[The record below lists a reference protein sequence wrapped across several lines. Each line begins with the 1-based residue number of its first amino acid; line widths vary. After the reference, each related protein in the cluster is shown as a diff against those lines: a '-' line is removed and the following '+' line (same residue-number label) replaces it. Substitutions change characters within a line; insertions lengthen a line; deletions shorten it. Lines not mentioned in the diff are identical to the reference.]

1 MAAYS
6 DNSPDEKAHI
16 PIARPKFLQTVEK
29 SNNTDASS
37 SGSYVNDNDDNET
50 PIFSKRKILLRMPNQ
65 YKGDFMHLTVSKNW
79 LVCLLAAPPPANQVT
94 LLRFFLLRALP
105 PAEIG
110 LDKYL
115 AGYKIRNLFLDYTGH
130 HMLISLIPKTQG
142 LSADFLYIHGNGPK
156 VRRIEKFKDHEIT
169 SVAFNREY
177 GTESSTGPILL
188 GTNRGLIFETE
199 LTLEAEKPSY
209 KKQVYD
215 LGLGRTKYP
224 INGLEFLRV
233 PNTNQYLII
242 VAAPDYIYTFQ
253 ETLRTDEKS
262 LQAIFSSYVNGTQSH
277 GFEAAKTD
285 LNYSVLKLYAQP
297 GEKFASLW
305 GWLCGSGI
313 RHGRI
318 AQSSITTEK
327 FLLGD
332 DIIPLDKDIEQ
343 RKHLSSEER
352 RLNVPI
358 SFVLTEYHVLLMY
371 PDHITGICLLNQ
383 QVIYE
388 EYFHE
393 QMGKLMNI
401 VRDPF
406 TGSVYVYTEKMLF
419 NYKICDEH
427 RHVWRIYLSKG
438 LYDLAE
444 AHAGDAKNI
453 NVVLESKAQAA
464 IQAGNYISAAEILA
478 DTNKAFEEVCLKFID
493 IEDKRPIITYLRKR
507 LDKLSPDHSEEQ
519 LMVLVTWLVDLYL
532 TEINYPGRSKSEKEE
547 WQMAYDE
554 FMRQFSVVKFV
565 RANRTTIHKLI
576 AQHADNHNLAQFAI
590 ANEDY
595 EEVVLQHL
603 AAEKYLDA
611 LNILRKQKDPELYYK
626 YCPIIMEFIPHETIE
641 ILKSQGRKFQVTKLI
656 PTLIT
661 IDTPV
666 HIAEVTKYLEY
677 CIYNLC
683 ETNTSVHNY
692 LVRLYAQH
700 QPTKVIKYLET
711 EGPDAS
717 LVHYDINYALC
728 ICLQFKVHEACVFL
742 YCLLE
747 LWYDALDV
755 ALSFDMTLA
764 KETASKPKDDET
776 KSELWLRIVRHEIEG
791 TNDVKKALDLL
802 NECDLLRIED
812 LLPFFSDF
820 EKIDDF
826 KDPICKALKVYNE
839 KIQKLQHEME
849 ECTKQSDRV
858 QNDLENIRERC
869 LVIEGQEICNSCD
882 TYLLVKPF
890 FVFGCGHKF
899 HADCLEKFVVPLLS
913 SDKSRKLTMLK
924 QQLESMLTQ
933 SVAMAESSKELQKK
947 REKLKHEIENIVA
960 ADCPYCGLMIET
972 IDQPF
977 VEDWDQCNTFLLTFL
992 ICDAAIFQI
1001 SRATVTPDETK
1012 MRELQ
1017 QQQQQQQ
1024 QHHHHQH
1031 QHHHHQETSVT
1042 PVLMEAVDNQN
1053 GNAQLATTTVSSS
1066 PIAIATASSADNM
1079 PEFCF
1084 YAEPQLCF
1092 NFHNDNTSDSSPS
1105 QQGAINTCHCRPHP
1119 NVTNSWYCCNITHIS
1134 MITACRNTSSNW
1146 SNLHIYNMTMIEV
1159 DLSLSIFQTLHSLAI
1174 TDGNI
1179 SRLIKSFSR
1188 VSQIKCLNFSNNNLS
1203 NITMRAPP
1211 FLKFLNISKNNL
1223 TQIPKLKQNQNITLD
1238 VRDNKRMLCK
1248 PLLETI
1254 FRFKFVAP
1262 NSSYCLLDNNF
1273 HWFNSTDS
1281 IAINQLEMARRFHT
1295 ECPVIPGKGNCI
1307 CAPEHMIRTG
1317 DPSKPEVKIFC
1328 RVDCSNLGLTE
1339 LPTKLPL
1346 NTFYFD
1352 ITNNNAN
1359 IGKHFHN
1366 NPTYQSIAKLF
1377 ADNNRIES
1385 MHDLEGTKFMD
1396 HFQEIHLRNNAI
1408 SRIWLLQRSRDIPDY
1423 NDILCRN
1430 MPQRVMELQEI
1441 KVCQSPH
1448 DWTAYVYYLI
1458 ACEVMLLIALI
1469 AKVSYDYWVFKTAG
1483 YLPWPAS
1490 KMPKLPCDWLCES

>member
-6 DNSPDEKAHI
+6 DSSASEKPHI
-16 PIARPKFLQTVEK
+16 TVVRPKFLQTVEK
-29 SNNTDASS
+29 SNNIDASS
-37 SGSYVNDNDDNET
+37 SNNDDSET
-50 PIFSKRKILLRMPNQ
+50 PIFSKRKIMLRIPDQ

-79 LVCLLAAPPPANQVT
+79 LVCLLAAPAPATQIT

-105 PAEIG
+105 PGAIALE
-110 LDKYL
+110 KYL
-115 AGYKIRNLFLDYTGH
+115 AGYKIANLFLDYTGH
-130 HMLISLIPKTQG
+130 HMLISLTPKSPG
-142 LSADFLYIHGNGPK
+142 LLADFLYIHATGPK

-215 LGLGRTKYP
+215 LGLGRPKYP

-242 VAAPDYIYTFQ
+242 VAAPDYIFTFQ
-253 ETLRTDEKS
+253 ETLRSDEKS
-262 LQAIFSSYVNGTQSH
+262 LQSIFTGYVNGTQSH
-277 GFEAAKTD
+277 GFETAKTD

-332 DIIPLDKDIEQ
+332 DLVPLDKDIEQ

-352 RLNVPI
+352 RLSVPV

-371 PDHITGICLLNQ
+371 PDHIKGICLLNQ
-383 QVIYE
+383 QVVYE

-393 QMGKLMNI
+393 QMGKLLNI

-419 NYKICDEH
+419 SYKICDEH
-427 RHVWRIYLSKG
+427 RHVWQIYLGKG

-444 AHAGDAKNI
+444 AHAGDDKNK
-453 NVVLESKAQAA
+453 NLVLESKAQAA
-464 IQAGNYISAAEILA
+464 IQNGNYMAAAEILA
-478 DTNKAFEEVCLKFID
+478 DTNNAFEEVCLKFID
-493 IEDKRPIITYLRKR
+493 LQDKRPIITYLRKR
-507 LDKLSPDHSEEQ
+507 LDKLPTENNEEQ

-532 TEINYPGRSKSEKEE
+532 TEINYPGRSKVEKEE
-547 WQMAYDE
+547 WQIAYDE

-565 RANRTTIHKLI
+565 RANRATIHKLI

-641 ILKSQGRKFQVTKLI
+641 VLKSQGRKFQVTKLI

-661 IDTPV
+661 IDTPL

-700 QPTKVIKYLET
+700 QPPKVIEYLET
-711 EGPDAS
+711 EGHDAS

-728 ICLQFKVHEACVFL
+728 VCLQFKVHEACVFL

-755 ALSFDMTLA
+755 ALRFDMALA
-764 KETASKPKDDET
+764 KATASKPKDEET
-776 KSELWLRIVRHEIEG
+776 KSELWLRIVCHEIEG

-802 NECDLLRIED
+802 NECNLLRIED

-826 KDPICKALKVYNE
+826 KEPICKALKVYNQ
-839 KIQKLQHEME
+839 KIQELQHDMA
-849 ECTKQSDRV
+849 ECTKQSERV

-869 LVIEGQEICNSCD
+869 LIIESQEMCNSCD

-899 HADCLEKFVVPLLS
+899 HADCLEKSVVPHLIS
-913 SDKSRKLTMLK
+913 EESRKLTMLK

-933 SVAMAESSKELQKK
+933 SAAMAENSKELQKK
-947 REKLKHEIENIVA
+947 REKLKHEIEEIVA
-960 ADCPYCGLMIET
+960 ADCPYCGLMIDT

-977 VEDWDQCNTFLLTFL
+977 VEDWDQVN
-992 ICDAAIFQI
+992 
-1001 SRATVTPDETK
+1001 
-1012 MRELQ
+1012 
-1017 QQQQQQQ
+1017 
-1024 QHHHHQH
+1024 
-1031 QHHHHQETSVT
+1031 
-1042 PVLMEAVDNQN
+1042 VDW
-1053 GNAQLATTTVSSS
+1053 
-1066 PIAIATASSADNM
+1066 
-1079 PEFCF
+1079 E
-1084 YAEPQLCF
+1084 
-1092 NFHNDNTSDSSPS
+1092 
-1105 QQGAINTCHCRPHP
+1105 
-1119 NVTNSWYCCNITHIS
+1119 
-1134 MITACRNTSSNW
+1134 
-1146 SNLHIYNMTMIEV
+1146 
-1159 DLSLSIFQTLHSLAI
+1159 
-1174 TDGNI
+1174 
-1179 SRLIKSFSR
+1179 
-1188 VSQIKCLNFSNNNLS
+1188 
-1203 NITMRAPP
+1203 
-1211 FLKFLNISKNNL
+1211 
-1223 TQIPKLKQNQNITLD
+1223 
-1238 VRDNKRMLCK
+1238 
-1248 PLLETI
+1248 
-1254 FRFKFVAP
+1254 
-1262 NSSYCLLDNNF
+1262 
-1273 HWFNSTDS
+1273 
-1281 IAINQLEMARRFHT
+1281 
-1295 ECPVIPGKGNCI
+1295 
-1307 CAPEHMIRTG
+1307 
-1317 DPSKPEVKIFC
+1317 
-1328 RVDCSNLGLTE
+1328 
-1339 LPTKLPL
+1339 
-1346 NTFYFD
+1346 
-1352 ITNNNAN
+1352 
-1359 IGKHFHN
+1359 
-1366 NPTYQSIAKLF
+1366 
-1377 ADNNRIES
+1377 
-1385 MHDLEGTKFMD
+1385 
-1396 HFQEIHLRNNAI
+1396 
-1408 SRIWLLQRSRDIPDY
+1408 
-1423 NDILCRN
+1423 
-1430 MPQRVMELQEI
+1430 
-1441 KVCQSPH
+1441 
-1448 DWTAYVYYLI
+1448 
-1458 ACEVMLLIALI
+1458 
-1469 AKVSYDYWVFKTAG
+1469 
-1483 YLPWPAS
+1483 
-1490 KMPKLPCDWLCES
+1490 